1 MTASEYLKQYFGE
14 RPERKTEEK
23 QGSYLD
29 SYNVDSWARQ
39 HMEQE
44 IVMDWNRVSKVR
56 EVEAVEAWDKS
67 VLAQIA
73 RSHSKKHMKVLVECP
88 NHGYYYKIMSD
99 PPLKTDCWCD
109 KCISDE
115 MKKVT
120 MARFFR
126 DEEYKRKMKEK

>member
-1 MTASEYLKQYFGE
+1 MTAGEYLKQYFGE

-23 QGSYLD
+23 LGSYLD

-44 IVMDWNRVSKVR
+44 IVMDWNKVSRVR
-56 EVEAVEAWDKS
+56 EVEVVEAWDKS
-67 VLAQIA
+67 ELAKIA
-73 RSHSKKHMKVLVECP
+73 KKNGRRCMKVLVECP

-109 KCISDE
+109 KCITDE
-115 MKKVT
+115 INKVLS
-120 MARFFR
+120 ARLIR
-126 DEEYKRKMKEK
+126 DELYKKKQKDK

>member
-1 MTASEYLKQYFGE
+1 MTAGEYLKSYFGE
-14 RPERKTEEK
+14 RTERKTESK
-23 QGSYLD
+23 PYNYLD
-29 SYNVDSWARQ
+29 AYNVDAWARQ

-44 IVMDWNRVSKVR
+44 IVMDWNNVSKVS
-56 EVEAVEAWDKS
+56 EVEIVEKWDKS
-67 VLAQIA
+67 ELAEIA
-73 RSHSKKHMKVLVECP
+73 RRNGKKKMKVLVECP

-126 DEEYKRKMKEK
+126 DEEYKKR